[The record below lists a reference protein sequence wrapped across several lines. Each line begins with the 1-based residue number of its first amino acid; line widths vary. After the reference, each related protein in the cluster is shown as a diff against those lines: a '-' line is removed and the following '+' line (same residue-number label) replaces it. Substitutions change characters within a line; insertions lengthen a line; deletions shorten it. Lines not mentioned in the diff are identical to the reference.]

1 MSIDVLDVLRAR
13 KTTPLENYFDLIQ
26 LPMPMN
32 YYLSPQDIEYLRK
45 LATSVRYSGKIK
57 EKYKLIDDLMRSRG
71 FKRFSAGT
79 NRVVYSYLED
89 TSFLV
94 KIAVDKVGMQDNP
107 MEFKNQFL
115 LKPYVTK
122 MFCVSPC
129 GTVGF
134 VERVVPIKNVGEFKE
149 IASDVFDIIVN
160 KILGNYVVED
170 IGTKYFMNWGIRLGY
185 SPVLLDYP
193 YVYKLDGKK
202 LYCNQYIPETNSI
215 CNGEIDYNSGFN
227 HLVCSKCNKV
237 YLAVDLRDKSEDNK
251 KIIVKRGGLSMKV
264 QLRRGDEIVYDPIP
278 TDDVI
283 RNYNKP
289 KPENKTMKVCLVT
302 SDGEEYHVP
311 GSYEEENVTSVT
323 DDAPLDEVHHEEE
336 NAEAEIEV
344 EVVEPTAIDASPSD
358 DSYDEDGDDLDTS
371 YSQESDEDAICD
383 KELIKIEEKND
394 NDEKEKGV
402 NEKEEELHESDTH
415 IADGDTCTEVGYNDS
430 QTSNTGKEDAHQVSE
445 NSNSTRK
452 INRDSRGRFISTNA
466 TGNASK
472 RRNRSKNKS

>member
-1 MSIDVLDVLRAR
+1 MSIDVLDVLRA
-13 KTTPLENYFDLIQ
+13 KKISPLENYFDLIQ

-45 LATSVRYSGKIK
+45 LATSVRYSSRIQ

-107 MEFKNQFL
+107 MEYKNQFL

-134 VERVVPIKNVGEFKE
+134 VERVVPIKNIGEFKE
-149 IASDVFDIIVN
+149 IGSDVFDIIVN
-160 KILGNYVVED
+160 KILGKYVVED

-237 YLAVDLRDKSEDNK
+237 YLAVDLRDKSDDNK

-264 QLRRGDEIVYDPIP
+264 QLKRGDEIVYDPIP

-283 RNYNKP
+283 RKP
-289 KPENKTMKVCLVT
+289 SKPETKQKTMKVCLRT
-302 SDGEEYHVP
+302 SDGEEY
-311 GSYEEENVTSVT
+311 NVFDSRDKDCEKEDVT
-323 DDAPLDEVHHEEE
+323 VTNDEQ
-336 NAEAEIEV
+336 
-344 EVVEPTAIDASPSD
+344 D
-358 DSYDEDGDDLDTS
+358 
-371 YSQESDEDAICD
+371 SQETVETETTAEVDHSISEVLADTIGKSFENEIQIAI
-383 KELIKIEEKND
+383 N
-394 NDEKEKGV
+394 
-402 NEKEEELHESDTH
+402 
-415 IADGDTCTEVGYNDS
+415 DGDTDKVYDYPICDAEDYIEVKHEEIQEDKESVHNVVSDERVSDDAETASTSTKIYHTDEKDKDS
-430 QTSNTGKEDAHQVSE
+430 VSE
-445 NSNSTRK
+445 DSNSPRRV
-452 INRDSRGRFISTNA
+452 NRDSRGRFISTNSN
-466 TGNASK
+466 GNASK
-472 RRNRSKNKS
+472 RRNRTRTNKK